1 MADIIK
7 ELKELIDSVDKI
19 NYDKIYPLLLQLG
32 KYFSLFKTKF
42 VELKNRFK
50 LKVELQP
57 SEEQKV
63 IIDAINLNSNIS
75 VDAVAGSGKTTTLI
89 FIAKAFPEK
98 KILQI
103 TYNKQLKFEVRNRA
117 EKEGVDSNLKIHTY
131 HSLAVR
137 YYYEKANVDQG
148 IIKLLKDGMNIR
160 KKDRYDIIVIDE
172 SQDMTPLFYELIQKF
187 LSDINFPESGL
198 IIMGDR
204 YQGIYDFKNAD
215 IRFLTLS
222 DKIYSGKFISLPLK
236 ESYRVTKNIATFV
249 NNVMLG
255 YDRIKS
261 NKESNYKVIYCKLNI
276 FSIHCMMVQWIKD
289 FLSKGFKPDDI
300 FILAPTIKASDNP
313 VKRFENE
320 LVKEGIAV
328 YYSRN
333 DDDGLD
339 EEIIKNKIV
348 FTTFHQS
355 KGRERKIVIVY
366 GFDNSYFKYFKRNND
381 PTICPSELYVATTR
395 AKEILILL
403 DNETEQPLPF
413 LRLDYNQMKLSNYI
427 NFVGTNRQTNS
438 KNDVNGEKNR
448 ANEKFHTITITE
460 LVRYISE
467 DTMKY
472 LIPLVDDIFEELD
485 NQKAKNTVDIPTS
498 IRMESGLTEDIS
510 NLNGLVIPQLY
521 EQTIKN
527 DNLFEKLFLKKNKI
541 VNDKQISNTLIIDNI
556 LKVKEL
562 QQNGKN
568 TESMLLL
575 GNVYIAYYENI
586 HSKLKQTLKYDWLK
600 EDDLKICFRNLA
612 RYIKVE
618 PEFEIELGDRID
630 SKGLFYRYVTNA
642 YGVIDIRGRA
652 DCIDSDSLFEFKCV
666 STLQIEHQLQLIC
679 YAWLWKKTLG
689 INDTLKRFILL
700 NIRTGESREM
710 FYKDYEVESIM
721 SILFENKFAEKITQT
736 DEDFIKKCVELKKI
750 ENT

>member
-1 MADIIK
+1 MTDIIK
-7 ELKELIDSVDKI
+7 ELKELIDSVDKT
-19 NYDKIYPLLLQLG
+19 NFNTIYPLLLQLG
-32 KYFSLFKTKF
+32 KYFSAFKIKF
-42 VELKNRFK
+42 EETKNRFK
-50 LKVELQP
+50 SKLELQP

-89 FIAKAFPEK
+89 FIAKAFPQK

-117 EKEGVDSNLKIHTY
+117 EKEGVESNLKIHTY

-148 IIKLLKDGMNIR
+148 IIKLLKDKMKIR
-160 KKDRYDIIVIDE
+160 KRDRYDIIVIDE

-187 LSDINFPESGL
+187 LFDIDFPDSGL

-204 YQGIYDFKNAD
+204 FQGIYDFKNAD
-215 IRFLTLS
+215 TRFLTLS
-222 DKIYSGKFISLPLK
+222 DKIYSGKFINLPLK
-236 ESYRVTKNIATFV
+236 ESYRVTKNIASFV

-261 NKESNYKVIYCKLNI
+261 NKESNHKVIYCKLNI
-276 FSIHCMMVQWIKD
+276 FSIHSIMVRWIKEY
-289 FLSKGFKPDDI
+289 LNKGFKPDDI

-313 VKRFENE
+313 VKRLENE

-366 GFDNSYFKYFKRNND
+366 GFDNSYFKYFKRTSD
-381 PTICPSELYVATTR
+381 PNICPSELYVATTR

-403 DNETEQPLPF
+403 DNETELPLPF
-413 LRLDYNQMKLSNYI
+413 LRLDYNQMKISKYI
-427 NFVGTNRQTNS
+427 NFVGTIRNTNS
-438 KNDVNGEKNR
+438 KNGVNSVNGE
-448 ANEKFHTITITE
+448 NEKYHAITITE

-472 LIPLVDDIFEELD
+472 LIPFVEDIFEDLD
-485 NQKAKNTVDIPTS
+485 TIKSKNTVEIPTS

-521 EQTIKN
+521 EQTIKK
-527 DNLFEKLFLKKNKI
+527 DNLLEKIFLNKTP
-541 VNDKQISNTLIIDNI
+541 ISNNQLIIDNI

-562 QQNGKN
+562 QKNGNN

-586 HSKLKQTLKYDWLK
+586 HSKLKQTLKYDWLQ

-612 RYIKVE
+612 RYINLD

-630 SKGLFYRYVTNA
+630 TKGLYFRYQTNA

-652 DCIDSDSLFEFKCV
+652 DCIDSESLFEFKCV
-666 STLQIEHQLQLIC
+666 TSLQIEHQLQLIC
-679 YAWLWKKTLG
+679 YAWLWKKTIG
-689 INDTLKRFILL
+689 IEQQIKRFILL
-700 NIRTGESREM
+700 NIRTGESKEM

-721 SILFENKFAEKITQT
+721 SILFDNKFSEKISQT
-736 DEDFIKKCVELKKI
+736 DEEFIKKCKEIK
-750 ENT
+750 N

>member
-1 MADIIK
+1 VISRIIKARIIK
-7 ELKELIDSVDKI
+7 ERRLSHETLRSKIELS
-19 NYDKIYPLLLQLG
+19 
-32 KYFSLFKTKF
+32 
-42 VELKNRFK
+42 
-50 LKVELQP
+50 P
-57 SEEQKV
+57 SEEQKI
-63 IIDAINLNSNIS
+63 IIDAINLDMNIS

-89 FIAKAFPEK
+89 FIAKAFPQK

-117 EKEGVDSNLKIHTY
+117 EKEGISDNLKIHTY

-148 IIKLLKDGMNIR
+148 IIKILKDSMKIR
-160 KKDRYDIIVIDE
+160 KIDRYDIIVIDE

-187 LSDINFPESGL
+187 LSDIDFPESGL

-215 IRFLTLS
+215 TRFLTLA
-222 DKIYSGKFISLPLK
+222 DKLYTGKFITLPLK
-236 ESYRVTKNIATFV
+236 ESYRVTKNIAKFV

-255 YDRIKS
+255 YERINS
-261 NKESNYKVIYCKLNI
+261 NKESNHKVIYCKLNI
-276 FSIHCMMVQWIKD
+276 FSIHCKMVQLIQD
-289 FLSKGFKPDDI
+289 FLRKGFKPDDI
-300 FILAPTIKASDNP
+300 FVLAPTIKASDNP
-313 VKRFENE
+313 VKRLENE

-355 KGRERKIVIVY
+355 KGRERKIVIIY
-366 GFDNSYFKYFKRNND
+366 GFDNSYFKYFKRTSD
-381 PTICPSELYVATTR
+381 PNICPSELYVATTR

-413 LRLDYNQMKLSNYI
+413 LRLDYNQMKMCNYI
-427 NFVGTNRQTNS
+427 NFVGTNRQINGGIN
-438 KNDVNGEKNR
+438 KVNGTG
-448 ANEKFHTITITE
+448 NEKYHNISITE

-485 NQKAKNTVDIPTS
+485 SIKSKNIVEIPTS
-498 IRMESGLTEDIS
+498 IRMDSGLTEDIS

-527 DNLFEKLFLKKNKI
+527 ENLLDKLFLKK
-541 VNDKQISNTLIIDNI
+541 KQISNALILDNI
-556 LKVKEL
+556 SKVKEL
-562 QQNGKN
+562 QLQGKN

-575 GNVYIAYYENI
+575 GNIYIAYYENI

-600 EDDLKICFRNLA
+600 EDELKICFKNLA
-612 RYIKVE
+612 RYIKDNV
-618 PEFEIELGDRID
+618 EFEIELGDRVD
-630 SKGLFYRYVTNA
+630 SKGLFYRYVTNN

-652 DCIDSDSLFEFKCV
+652 DCIDSESLFEFKCV
-666 STLQIEHQLQLIC
+666 TSIQIEHQLQLIC

-689 INDTLKRFILL
+689 INDKMKRFILL
-700 NIRTGESREM
+700 NIRTGESKVME
-710 FYKDYEVESIM
+710 YKDYEIESIM
-721 SILFENKFAEKITQT
+721 SLLFENKFSEKITQT
-736 DEDFIKKCVELKKI
+736 DEEFIKKCEELKKLKI
-750 ENT
+750 

>member
-1 MADIIK
+1 MTDIITEFK
-7 ELKELIDSVDKI
+7 DLIDSI
-19 NYDKIYPLLLQLG
+19 EPENYDKIYPLLLQL
-32 KYFSLFKTKF
+32 KNYFSSFKTKF
-42 VELKNRFK
+42 EEKKNLIRSNIELT
-50 LKVELQP
+50 P
-57 SEEQKV
+57 SEEQKI
-63 IIDAINLNSNIS
+63 IIDAINLEKNIS

-89 FIAKAFPEK
+89 FIAKAFPQK

-117 EKEGVDSNLKIHTY
+117 LKEGVSTNLKIHTY

-148 IIKLLKDGMNIR
+148 IIKLLKDSMKIR
-160 KKDRYDIIVIDE
+160 KRDKIDIIVIDE
-172 SQDMTPLFYELIQKF
+172 SQDMTPLFYELIHKF
-187 LSDINFPESGL
+187 LSDIDFPESGL

-215 IRFLTLS
+215 TRFLTLS
-222 DKIYSGKFISLPLK
+222 DKLYSGKFINLPLK
-236 ESYRVTKNIATFV
+236 ESYRVTKNIASFV

-261 NKESNYKVIYCKLNI
+261 NKESKYKIMYCKLNI
-276 FSIHCMMVQWIKD
+276 FSIHCKMVQWIQE
-289 FLSKGFKPDDI
+289 FLLKGFKPDDI
-300 FILAPTIKASDNP
+300 FVLAPTIKASDNP
-313 VKRFENE
+313 VKRLENE

-355 KGRERKIVIVY
+355 KGRERKIVIIY
-366 GFDNSYFKYFKRNND
+366 GFDNSYFKYFKRTSD

-413 LRLDYNQMKLSNYI
+413 LRLDYNQMKTNEYI
-427 NFVGTNRQTNS
+427 NFIGTNRQINVT
-438 KNDVNGEKNR
+438 KVNDKP
-448 ANEKFHTITITE
+448 NEKYHNIAITE

-485 NQKAKNTVDIPTS
+485 NQKSKNTVEIPTS
-498 IRMESGLTEDIS
+498 IRMDSGLTEDIS

-521 EQTIKN
+521 EQSIKKE
-527 DNLFEKLFLKKNKI
+527 NLLDKLFLKKNPI
-541 VNDKQISNTLIIDNI
+541 TNNPLIIDNI
-556 LKVKEL
+556 NKVKEL
-562 QQNGKN
+562 LKNGKN
-568 TESMLLL
+568 IESMLLL
-575 GNVYIAYYENI
+575 GNIYIAYYENI

-612 RYIKVE
+612 RYIKEKV
-618 PEFEIELGDRID
+618 EFEIELGDRTD
-630 SKGLFYRYVTNA
+630 TKGLYYRHQTNN
-642 YGVIDIRGRA
+642 YGTIDIRGRV
-652 DCIDSDSLFEFKCV
+652 DCIDSETLFEFKCV
-666 STLQIEHQLQLIC
+666 SSLQIEHQLQLIC
-679 YAWLWKKTLG
+679 YAWLWRKTLG
-689 INDTLKRFILL
+689 INVEMKRFILL
-700 NIRTGESREM
+700 NIRTGESKEM
-710 FYKDYEVESIM
+710 TYKDYEVEAIM

-736 DEDFIKKCVELKKI
+736 DEEFIKRCGELKK
-750 ENT
+750 

>member
-7 ELKELIDSVDKI
+7 EFKELIDSVDKI

-32 KYFSLFKTKF
+32 KYFSSFKTKF
-42 VELKNRFK
+42 EETKNRFK
-50 LKVELQP
+50 LKIELQP

-63 IIDAINLNSNIS
+63 IIDAINLNTNIS

-89 FIAKAFPEK
+89 FIAKAFPQK

-148 IIKLLKDGMNIR
+148 IIKILKEQMKIR
-160 KKDRYDIIVIDE
+160 KRDKFDIIVIDE

-187 LSDINFPESGL
+187 LSDIDFPDSGL

-215 IRFLTLS
+215 TRFLTLS
-222 DKIYSGKFISLPLK
+222 DRIYSGKFINLPLK
-236 ESYRVTKNIATFV
+236 ESYRVTKNITTFV

-276 FSIHCMMVQWIKD
+276 FSIHCKMVQWIQD
-289 FLSKGFKPDDI
+289 FLKKGFKPDDI
-300 FILAPTIKASDNP
+300 FVLAPTIKASDNP
-313 VKRFENE
+313 VKRLENE

-366 GFDNSYFKYFKRNND
+366 GFDNSYFKYFKRTSD

-403 DNETEQPLPF
+403 DSESEQSLPF
-413 LRLDYNQMKLSNYI
+413 LRLSYDQMKQTNFI
-427 NFVGTNRQTNS
+427 NFVGTNRQANS
-438 KNDVNGEKNR
+438 KNGVNGGTNGV
-448 ANEKFHTITITE
+448 NEKFHTITITE

-485 NQKAKNTVDIPTS
+485 CPKSKNVVEIPTS

-541 VNDKQISNTLIIDNI
+541 TNNQLIIDNI
-556 LKVKEL
+556 NKVKEL
-562 QQNGKN
+562 QLQCKN
-568 TESMLLL
+568 IEAMLLL
-575 GNVYIAYYENI
+575 GNIYIAYYENI
-586 HSKLKQTLKYDWLK
+586 HSKLKQTLKYDWLR
-600 EDDLKICFRNLA
+600 EDELKICFRNLA

-618 PEFEIELGDRID
+618 PEFEIELGDRVD
-630 SKGLFYRYVTNA
+630 SKGLYYRYVTNA

-652 DCIDSDSLFEFKCV
+652 DCIDSESLFEFKCV

-689 INDTLKRFILL
+689 INDTIKRFILL
-700 NIRTGESREM
+700 NIRTGESKEM
-710 FYKDYEVESIM
+710 EYKDYEIETIM
-721 SILFENKFAEKITQT
+721 SILFENKFAEKTTQN
-736 DEDFIKKCVELKKI
+736 DEEFIKKCVELKK
-750 ENT
+750 

>member
-1 MADIIK
+1 MTDIIK
-7 ELKELIDSVDKI
+7 ELKELIDSVDKT
-19 NYDKIYPLLLQLG
+19 NFNKIYPLLLQLK
-32 KYFSLFKTKF
+32 KYFSSFKTKF
-42 VELKNRFK
+42 EETKNRFK
-50 LKVELQP
+50 SKLELQP

-63 IIDAINLNSNIS
+63 IINAINLNSNIS

-89 FIAKAFPEK
+89 FIAKEFPQK

-117 EKEGVDSNLKIHTY
+117 EKEGVESNLKIHTY

-137 YYYEKANVDQG
+137 YYYDKANVDQG
-148 IIKLLKDGMNIR
+148 IIKLLKDKMKIR
-160 KKDRYDIIVIDE
+160 KKDMYDIIVIDE

-187 LSDINFPESGL
+187 LVDINFSNSGL

-204 YQGIYDFKNAD
+204 FQGIYDFKNAD

-222 DKIYSGKFISLPLK
+222 DRIYSGRFVNLPLK
-236 ESYRVTKNIATFV
+236 ESYRLTKNIATFV

-255 YDRIKS
+255 NERIKS
-261 NKESNYKVIYCKLNI
+261 NKESSYKVIYCKLNI
-276 FSIHCMMVQWIKD
+276 FTVHCMMVRWIKE
-289 FLSKGFKPDDI
+289 FLNKGFKPDDI

-313 VKRFENE
+313 VKRLENE
-320 LVKEGIAV
+320 LVKENIAV

-381 PTICPSELYVATTR
+381 PNYCPSELYVATTR

-403 DNETEQPLPF
+403 DNEAELPLPF
-413 LRLDYNQMKLSNYI
+413 LRLDYNQMKMTNYI
-427 NFVGTNRQTNS
+427 NFVGTNRNVNS
-438 KNDVNGEKNR
+438 VKV
-448 ANEKFHTITITE
+448 NEKTNEKYHNITITE

-472 LIPLVDDIFEELD
+472 LIPLIEDIFEELD
-485 NQKAKNTVDIPTS
+485 NQKSKNTVEIPTS

-527 DNLFEKLFLKKNKI
+527 DNLFAKLFLKKNLF
-541 VNDKQISNTLIIDNI
+541 VNNEQISNTLIIDNI
-556 LKVKEL
+556 NKVKEL
-562 QQNGKN
+562 QKNGKN

-586 HSKLKQTLKYDWLK
+586 HSKLKQTLKYDWLR
-600 EDDLKICFRNLA
+600 EDDLKICFKNLA
-612 RYIKVE
+612 RYINLD

-630 SKGLFYRYVTNA
+630 MKGLFYRHQTNN

-652 DCIDSDSLFEFKCV
+652 DCIDSESLFEFKCV

-679 YAWLWKKTLG
+679 YAWLWKKTIG
-689 INDTLKRFILL
+689 VEQQMKRFILL
-700 NIRTGESREM
+700 NIRTGESKEM
-710 FYKDYEVESIM
+710 FYKDYEVETIM
-721 SILFENKFAEKITQT
+721 SILFDNKFLEKMTQT
-736 DEDFIKKCVELKKI
+736 DEEFIKKCDKFKK
-750 ENT
+750 

>member
-1 MADIIK
+1 MTDIIK

-32 KYFSLFKTKF
+32 KYFSSFKTKF
-42 VELKNRFK
+42 EKTKNRFK
-50 LKVELQP
+50 LKIELQP

-63 IIDAINLNSNIS
+63 IINAIKLDSNIS

-117 EKEGVDSNLKIHTY
+117 LKEGVDSNLKIHTY

-148 IIKLLKDGMNIR
+148 IIKLLKDDMKIR

-187 LSDINFPESGL
+187 LLDINFPESGL

-215 IRFLTLS
+215 TRFLTLS
-222 DKIYSGKFISLPLK
+222 DRIYSGKFINLPLK

-261 NKESNYKVIYCKLNI
+261 NKDSNYKVIYCKLNI
-276 FSIHCMMVQWIKD
+276 FSIHCKMVQWIKE

-300 FILAPTIKASDNP
+300 FVLAPTIKASGLNP
-313 VKRFENE
+313 VKRLENE

-328 YYSRN
+328 YYSRT

-339 EEIIKNKIV
+339 EEIIRNKIV

-366 GFDNSYFKYFKRNND
+366 GFDNSYFKYFKRTSD
-381 PTICPSELYVATTR
+381 PNYCPSELYVATTR

-403 DNETEQPLPF
+403 DSESEQALPF
-413 LRLDYNQMKLSNYI
+413 LRLDYNQMKMSNYI
-427 NFVGTNRQTNS
+427 NFVGTNRQINVT
-438 KNDVNGEKNR
+438 KI
-448 ANEKFHTITITE
+448 NEKPNEKYHTITITE

-485 NQKAKNTVDIPTS
+485 NQKAKNTVEIPTS

-521 EQTIKN
+521 EQEIKN
-527 DNLFEKLFLKKNKI
+527 DNLFAKLFLKKNPI
-541 VNDKQISNTLIIDNI
+541 TNNALIIDNI
-556 LKVKEL
+556 NKVKEL
-562 QQNGKN
+562 QQQSKN
-568 TESMLLL
+568 IESMLLL
-575 GNVYIAYYENI
+575 GNIYIAYYENI

-612 RYIKVE
+612 RYIKVD
-618 PEFEIELGDRID
+618 PEFEIELGDRVD
-630 SKGLFYRYVTNA
+630 SKGLYYRYVTNA

-652 DCIDSDSLFEFKCV
+652 DCIDSESLFEFKCV

-689 INDTLKRFILL
+689 VNDTMKRFILL
-700 NIRTGESREM
+700 NIRTGESKEM
-710 FYKDYEVESIM
+710 FYKDYEIESIM
-721 SILFENKFAEKITQT
+721 SILFDNKFSEKITET
-736 DEDFIKKCVELKKI
+736 DEEFIRKCVELKK
-750 ENT
+750 

>member
-7 ELKELIDSVDKI
+7 EFKNLIDSVDKI

-32 KYFSLFKTKF
+32 TYFSAFKTKYETKKNQLRSKI
-42 VELKNRFK
+42 ELS
-50 LKVELQP
+50 P
-57 SEEQKV
+57 SEEQKI
-63 IIDAINLNSNIS
+63 IIDAINLDMNIS

-89 FIAKAFPEK
+89 FIAKAFPQK

-117 EKEGVDSNLKIHTY
+117 LKEGVDSNLKIHTY

-148 IIKLLKDGMNIR
+148 IIKILKDSMKIR
-160 KKDRYDIIVIDE
+160 KRDRYDIIVIDE
-172 SQDMTPLFYELIQKF
+172 SQDMTPLFYELVQKF
-187 LSDINFPESGL
+187 LSDINFSESGL

-215 IRFLTLS
+215 TRFLTLS
-222 DKIYSGKFISLPLK
+222 DKIYSGKFINLPLK
-236 ESYRVTKNIATFV
+236 ESYRVTKNIASFV

-255 YDRIKS
+255 YERIKS

-276 FSIHCMMVQWIKD
+276 FSIHCKMVQWIQD
-289 FLSKGFKPDDI
+289 FLNKGFKPDDI

-313 VKRFENE
+313 VKRLENE
-320 LVKEGIAV
+320 LVKEGLAV

-355 KGRERKIVIVY
+355 KGRERKIVIIY
-366 GFDNSYFKYFKRNND
+366 GFDNSYFKYFKRTSD
-381 PTICPSELYVATTR
+381 PNICPSELYVATTR
-395 AKEILILL
+395 AKEILILIDHEL
-403 DNETEQPLPF
+403 EQPLPF
-413 LRLDYNQMKLSNYI
+413 LRLDYNQMKMCNYI
-427 NFVGTNRQTNS
+427 NFVGTNRQINGGIN
-438 KNDVNGEKNR
+438 KVNG
-448 ANEKFHTITITE
+448 NEKYHNISITE

-485 NQKAKNTVDIPTS
+485 SIKSKNIVEIPTS
-498 IRMESGLTEDIS
+498 IRMDSGLTEDIS

-521 EQTIKN
+521 EQTIKK
-527 DNLFEKLFLKKNKI
+527 DNLLDKLFLKKNSI
-541 VNDKQISNTLIIDNI
+541 TNNALIIDKINV
-556 LKVKEL
+556 VKEL
-562 QQNGKN
+562 QLQGKN
-568 TESMLLL
+568 TEAMLLL
-575 GNVYIAYYENI
+575 GNIYIAYYENI

-618 PEFEIELGDRID
+618 PEFEIELGDRVD
-630 SKGLFYRYVTNA
+630 TKGLFYRYVTNN
-642 YGVIDIRGRA
+642 YGVIDIKGRA
-652 DCIDSDSLFEFKCV
+652 DCIDSESLFEFKCV
-666 STLQIEHQLQLIC
+666 TSLQIEHQLQLIC
-679 YAWLWKKTLG
+679 YAWLWMKTLG
-689 INDTLKRFILL
+689 INDKMKRFILL
-700 NIRTGESREM
+700 NIRTGESKVME
-710 FYKDYEVESIM
+710 YKDYEVETIM
-721 SILFENKFAEKITQT
+721 SLLFENKFSEKITQT
-736 DEDFIKKCVELKKI
+736 DEEFIKKCENLKFKK
-750 ENT
+750 N